1 MPLPTNYS
9 RPSLPY
15 QPLQSLPNDQR
26 FVILTT
32 LQQPPT
38 AEMFDAELN
47 AVMDKINILAGAING
62 VVAGNIPGS
71 DNPDNA
77 GKFLVTD
84 GAGNLSFIFVGSDNI
99 AAGAISTLLL
109 QDQAVIRA
117 KIGNGAVG
125 TLQLAEGAVTTDI
138 LADGA
143 VTGNKI
149 PPGSLPLSKLVIPA
163 SACLIGGTTTN
174 GGSWYPL
181 TLGDWQ
187 IAAKKPQNNGPTA
200 VSLVDVWS
208 GTGGTFDGGK
218 ITPNTLT
225 GIQIAPGSVP
235 LSDLVS
241 SQQSCVV
248 AGTGTNSAYYELVL
262 APWQIACRNN
272 FTNGPIAMTL
282 DVIWANT
289 VNTFTGTKI
298 TPGSLPVTA
307 LQNPG
312 QIAPF
317 AMASV
322 NGDTSLNKSLN
333 IGGVTKNGTGLYR
346 IAFAQAASSA
356 NAIVIAVA
364 NDGKGVNTVLSDQST
379 QAIVIRLMNL
389 NGQNVD
395 GGFDMIV
402 YDF

>member
-99 AAGAISTLLL
+99 SAGAISTLLL

-125 TLQLAEGAVTTDI
+125 TLQLAEGAVTPDI

-143 VTGNKI
+143 MTGNKI

-181 TLGDWQ
+181 ALGDWQ

-200 VSLVDVWS
+200 VSLLDVWN

-218 ITPNTLT
+218 ITPATL
-225 GIQIAPGSVP
+225 A
-235 LSDLVS
+235 LSKLLS
-241 SQQSCVV
+241 AQQSSMI
-248 AGTGTNSAYYELVL
+248 AGTPTNNAYYEI
-262 APWQIACRNN
+262 PMGDWQIAVKRPQDNAP
-272 FTNGPIAMTL
+272 TAQTL

-289 VNTFTGTKI
+289 ANSFNGAQITNNSLSGNKI
-298 TPGSLPVTA
+298 LDNSIGSSKLNNA
-307 LQNPG
+307 G
-312 QIAPF
+312 QMIPF

-322 NGDTSLNKSLN
+322 NANTSLNKSLN
-333 IGGVTKNGTGLYR
+333 ISGVTKNGTGLYR
-346 IAFAQAASSA
+346 VAFAAPASSA
-356 NAIVIAVA
+356 NAIVIAVT
-364 NDGKGVNTVLSDQST
+364 NDGQGVNTVLSDQST
-379 QAIVIRLMNL
+379 QAVVIRLMNL

>member
-99 AAGAISTLLL
+99 SAGAISTLLL

-125 TLQLAEGAVTTDI
+125 TLQLAEGSVTPDI

-181 TLGDWQ
+181 ALGDWQ

-200 VSLVDVWS
+200 VSLLDVWN

-218 ITPNTLT
+218 ITAATL
-225 GIQIAPGSVP
+225 A
-235 LSDLVS
+235 LSKLLS
-241 SQQSCVV
+241 AQQSSMI
-248 AGTGTNSAYYELVL
+248 AGTPTKNAYYEV
-262 APWQIACRNN
+262 PMGDWQIAVKRAQDNAP
-272 FTNGPIAMTL
+272 TAQTL

-289 VNTFTGTKI
+289 ANSFNGAQITNNSLSGNKI
-298 TPGSLPVTA
+298 LDNSIGSSKLNNA
-307 LQNPG
+307 G
-312 QIAPF
+312 QMIPF

-322 NGDTSLNKSLN
+322 NANTSLNKSLN

-346 IAFAQAASSA
+346 VAFAAPASSA
-356 NAIVIAVA
+356 NAIVIAVT
-364 NDGKGVNTVLSDQST
+364 NDGQGVNTVLSDQST
-379 QAIVIRLMNL
+379 QAVVIRLMNL